1 VEEVNVDIVIN
12 ASPDAVWTVVS
23 DVDRLG
29 EWVTIHRAVER
40 RDDGPIVAGFTMAQ
54 RLELNANEFVVAWT
68 ASEVDGP
75 KLLRWEGEG
84 PVGSRAV
91 TEYRLIAEAGGTRF
105 RYRNGFDPPGGLL
118 GGAVA
123 GAILGEQPEDEACA
137 WLTRL
142 RELIES
148 MPDGDAT

>member
-1 VEEVNVDIVIN
+1 
-12 ASPDAVWTVVS
+12 
-23 DVDRLG
+23 
-29 EWVTIHRAVER
+29 
-40 RDDGPIVAGFTMAQ
+40 
-54 RLELNANEFVVAWT
+54 
-68 ASEVDGP
+68 
-75 KLLRWEGEG
+75 
-84 PVGSRAV
+84 V

-123 GAILGEQPEDEACA
+123 GAILGEQPEDEASA
-137 WLTRL
+137 SLTRL

>member
-1 VEEVNVDIVIN
+1 MNVDIFMD
-12 ASPDAVWTVVS
+12 ASLDDVWTVVS
-23 DVDRLG
+23 DVERLG

-68 ASEVDGP
+68 ACEVDEP
-75 KLLRWEGEG
+75 TLLRWEGEG

-91 TEYRLIAEAGGTRF
+91 TEYRLSAEGGGTRF

-123 GAILGEQPEDEACA
+123 GAILGDGPEDEACA
-137 WLTRL
+137 SLTRL

-148 MPDGDAT
+148 APRRDPT